1 MNDDAPFPPALPA
14 VVPSPIGPA
23 ISYSNIRAV
32 TSRAQSLLDQLE
44 RKIKKKIQ
52 NGLSD
57 AGMVGA
63 RIETKIRDGI
73 QQRLAPHEQLFN
85 EIDDFIHNQIAGNLA
100 PAVATLEDLQ
110 GQLGESQRVT
120 PTTGTAGDGS
130 AVAAPE
136 PLQPLKPLT
145 QAPSTRAVGLARQLQ
160 RATAQVVGGPP
171 INPFVQ
177 PCANPPDA
185 AITAA
190 QNAMVAYSVA
200 HPNPP
205 LPIAFHYYLDPNC
218 CVFTLGEGQEAS
230 PLKKCS
236 IDLGIVTMTA
246 ADAPVV
252 LALIV
257 DTLRKNGVAAAT
269 GDCTASCAP
278 IGGVDCTKTPLDP
291 ACPPDCKTH
300 PEDPRCPPTPPTC
313 PPPCI
318 EVTCPPPNI
327 IVEPCKPLEPTSCIQ
342 IDLCDWDKFCSF
354 IKKCFVESKKD
365 CALDNDVAYALADC
379 DGQLG
384 QAQQFYWDNTADT
397 LNGAATVSDAV
408 RPTGLQQAQIVA
420 VSACGRDLLQD
431 CVPV

>member
-1 MNDDAPFPPALPA
+1 MNEEVPFPPALPA

-32 TSRAQSLLDQLE
+32 TSRAQSTLDQLE

-52 NGLSD
+52 NGLND

-73 QQRLAPHEQLFN
+73 QSRLAPHEQLYN

-130 AVAAPE
+130 PVAV
-136 PLQPLKPLT
+136 LNQPQEVKPLT
-145 QAPSTRAVGLARQLQ
+145 QAPSSRAVGLARQLQ

-230 PLKKCS
+230 PLRKCS

-246 ADAPVV
+246 SDAPVV

-257 DTLRKNGVAAAT
+257 DALRKNGVPAAT

-318 EVTCPPPNI
+318 EVTCPPPVIN
-327 IVEPCKPLEPTSCIQ
+327 VPPCPPLTPTGCIQ
-342 IDLCDWDKFCSF
+342 IDLCDWDKFCKF
-354 IKKCFVESKKD
+354 LTDCLVKSKED
-365 CALDNDVAYALADC
+365 CALDNDTAYTFKDC
-379 DGQLG
+379 DGQFGEAQKEFLAGASSSLLG
-384 QAQQFYWDNTADT
+384 ANTIDD
-397 LNGAATVSDAV
+397 LATAGMSLS
-408 RPTGLQQAQIVA
+408 TGISPDEYGL
-420 VSACGRDLLQD
+420 D
-431 CVPV
+431 VPY